1 MVRFNCSAPPSGW
14 ARPPFDAPARYLGF
28 RLRVAAGT
36 TPGAWRIAGPR
47 FAFLNLKPSGI
58 VKEMKQEALDIVKI
72 LQDNGFVAYF
82 AGGCVRDMLRGVEP
96 SDFDIVTSAR
106 PEEVEKLFSQ
116 TVAIG
121 KAFGV
126 ISVIKNNHNF
136 QVATFRAEAGYF
148 DQRRPSQ
155 VTFTNAEED
164 AKRRD
169 FTINGLFYDPI
180 AQKTI
185 DFVGGAEDLKKHLV
199 RFIGD
204 PDERIQEDHLRLLR
218 AIRFKITLEF
228 QYAPETFAAVRTHA
242 LLIREVSAERI
253 RDELSKIMASPRR
266 AQGLVELSESQLL
279 AQIIPEI
286 ERLKAVAQ
294 PFVYHKEGDV
304 FVHTYLSIKALPD
317 DTPPHLAW
325 AVLLHDIAKPQTAQK
340 EEGRIIF
347 HNHAQESGKLTEE
360 ILRRLKFANFEIET
374 IVWLV
379 ENHMKIFNL
388 EKMRPGKRLALVLDP
403 RFHDLIELIRAD
415 ASGTYPTRLEPIKKI
430 EEIVKEA
437 LAWKKR
443 SESKAK
449 HLITGEDLI
458 KLGLAPGAQFKEI
471 LEEIN
476 DLTIADKFQT
486 KEEARSYV
494 KQKYL
499 KNG

>member
-1 MVRFNCSAPPSGW
+1 MKKEAQE
-14 ARPPFDAPARYLGF
+14 
-28 RLRVAAGT
+28 
-36 TPGAWRIAGPR
+36 
-47 FAFLNLKPSGI
+47 I
-58 VKEMKQEALDIVKI
+58 VKV
-72 LQDNGFVAYF
+72 LQDKGFTAYF

-96 SDFDIVTSAR
+96 TDFDIVTSAR
-106 PEEVEKLFSQ
+106 PEEVEKFFPQ

-126 ISVIKNNHNF
+126 INVIKNNHNF
-136 QVATFRAEAGYF
+136 EVATFRAEAGYF

-155 VTFTNAEED
+155 VTFTNAKED

-199 RFIGD
+199 CFVGD

-218 AIRFKITLEF
+218 AVRFKITLGF
-228 QYAPETFAAVRTHA
+228 QYAPETFAAVRAHA
-242 LLIREVSAERI
+242 VLIREVSAERI
-253 RDELSKIMASPRR
+253 RDELNKIMASPRR
-266 AQGLVELSESQLL
+266 AQGLIELSESQLL
-279 AQIIPEI
+279 AQIVPEI
-286 ERLKAVAQ
+286 EWLKAVAQ

-304 FVHTYLSIKALPD
+304 FVHTYLSLKALPND
-317 DTPPHLAW
+317 VPSHLAW

-340 EEGRIIF
+340 QEGRIIF

-379 ENHMKIFNL
+379 KNHMKIFNL
-388 EKMRPGKRLALVLDP
+388 EKMRPGKRLALVLNP
-403 RFHDLIELIRAD
+403 RFPDLIELLKAD
-415 ASGTYPTRLEPIKKI
+415 ASGTYPARLGPIKKI
-430 EEIVKEA
+430 EAIVKEA
-437 LAWKKR
+437 LAWKKQNQ
-443 SESKAK
+443 SKAK
-449 HLITGEDLI
+449 RLITGDDLI
-458 KLGLAPGAQFKEI
+458 ALGLTPGEQFKEI
-471 LEEIN
+471 LEQVN
-476 DLTIADKFQT
+476 DLAIADKFQT
-486 KEEARSYV
+486 KAEARSYV

>member
-1 MVRFNCSAPPSGW
+1 VAALGAILKAATPDNLRGP
-14 ARPPFDAPARYLGF
+14 GF
-28 RLRVAAGT
+28 R
-36 TPGAWRIAGPR
+36 AGPR
-47 FAFLNLKPSGI
+47 FAFLNPKPS
-58 VKEMKQEALDIVKI
+58 DIVKVMKKEAREI
-72 LQDNGFVAYF
+72 VKTLQGNGFTAYF

-96 SDFDIVTSAR
+96 TDFDIVSSAR
-106 PEEVEKLFSQ
+106 PEEIEKLFPQ

-126 ISVIKNNHNF
+126 ISIIRNNHNF
-136 QVATFRAEAGYF
+136 EVATFRAEAGYF
-148 DQRRPSQ
+148 DRRRPSQ

-180 AQKTI
+180 AQRAI
-185 DFVGGAEDLKKHLV
+185 DFVNGAVDLKKHLV

-204 PDERIQEDHLRLLR
+204 PDERIKEDHLRLLR
-218 AIRFKITLEF
+218 AIRFKITLGF

-242 LLIREVSAERI
+242 PLIREVSAERI
-253 RDELSKIMASPRR
+253 RDELNKIMASPRR

-279 AQIIPEI
+279 AQIIPEV
-286 ERLKAVAQ
+286 EQLKAVAQ

-304 FVHTYLSIKALPD
+304 FVHIYLALKALSD
-317 DTPPHLAW
+317 DAPSHLAW
-325 AVLLHDIAKPQTAQK
+325 AVLLHDIAKPQTLQK

-347 HNHAQESGKLTEE
+347 HNHAQESGKLAEQ

-403 RFHDLIELIRAD
+403 CFHDLIELIKAD
-415 ASGTYPTRLEPIKKI
+415 ASGTYPVRLEPIKKI

-443 SESKAK
+443 NESKAK
-449 HLITGEDLI
+449 RLVTGDDLI
-458 KLGLAPGAQFKEI
+458 KLGLTPGEQFKEI
-471 LEEIN
+471 LEEVN
-476 DLTIADKFQT
+476 DLTIAGKFQT
-486 KEEARSYV
+486 KDEARSYV

-499 KNG
+499 KNA